1 MTLLRKIWLFAVAY
15 LLRVVDYVTIFSSR
29 SKRHIDANGVKIEHI
44 RIPSRDKGRSIRAI
58 RYSPVGVQG
67 PLPVHLNWHASG
79 WVLKRLGLDQHMC
92 VKLAKDLQC
101 IVLDCDYRKAPE
113 HKFPAAHDD
122 TEDAV
127 LYAIANPS
135 LYDAKR
141 LTVGGSS
148 AGGNMALSIS
158 AHLGPERVKG
168 CFALYPAPKIC
179 HVSEVDAVFKSTDP
193 NYHSGVI
200 IPNKIMAFFLE
211 VYANSEKDIENPRF
225 SPILYP
231 QEKFPK
237 HVLIACGSADSLFET
252 GRQMLDHLHDNVGDE
267 LRATRSFMSIPQEAH
282 EFNNFPKASAT
293 IEWRNEMEEAA
304 KALIRASWSS

>member
-1 MTLLRKIWLFAVAY
+1 M
-15 LLRVVDYVTIFSSR
+15 S
-29 SKRHIDANGVKIEHI
+29 
-44 RIPSRDKGRSIRAI
+44 
-58 RYSPVGVQG
+58 
-67 PLPVHLNWHASG
+67 
-79 WVLKRLGLDQHMC
+79 VLKRLGLDRHMC

-101 IVLDCDYRKAPE
+101 IVLDCDYRKAPV
-113 HKFPAAHDD
+113 HKFPAAHED

-168 CFALYPAPKIC
+168 CFALYPAPNVCRI
-179 HVSEVDAVFKSTDP
+179 SEVDKVFKCTDP
-193 NYHSGVI
+193 NYHSGII
-200 IPNKIMAFFLE
+200 IPNELMAFFIE
-211 VYANSEKDIENPRF
+211 SYTNSDEDTENPRL
-225 SPILYP
+225 SPIRYP

-237 HVLIACGSADSLFET
+237 HVLIACGSADSLFESC
-252 GRQMLDHLHDNVGDE
+252 RQMLDHLHDGVDEE
-267 LRATRSFMSIPQEAH
+267 LRTTRSFLSIPQEAH
-282 EFNNFPKASAT
+282 EFNNFPDASASV
-293 IEWRNEMEEAA
+293 EWRDEMEEAA

>member
-1 MTLLRKIWLFAVAY
+1 M
-15 LLRVVDYVTIFSSR
+15 
-29 SKRHIDANGVKIEHI
+29 
-44 RIPSRDKGRSIRAI
+44 
-58 RYSPVGVQG
+58 
-67 PLPVHLNWHASG
+67 HLNWHASG
-79 WVLKRLGLDQHMC
+79 WVLKRLGLDRHMC

-113 HKFPAAHDD
+113 HKFPAAHED

-127 LYAIANPS
+127 LYAIANPA

-168 CFALYPAPKIC
+168 CFALYPAPSIC
-179 HVSEVDAVFKSTDP
+179 RISEVNTTFKCTDP

-200 IPNKIMAFFLE
+200 IPNDVMTFFIE
-211 VYANSEKDIENPRF
+211 SYTNSDEDTENPRL
-225 SPILYP
+225 SPIQYP

-237 HVLIACGSADSLFET
+237 HVLIACGSADSLFES
-252 GRQMLDHLHDNVGDE
+252 GRQMLDHLHNGVEDE
-267 LRATRSFMSIPQEAH
+267 LRTTRSFLSIPQEAH
-282 EFNNFPKASAT
+282 EFNNFPDASAS
-293 IEWRNEMEEAA
+293 IEWRDEMEEAA